1 MIYELR
7 EYKMVM
13 HLQQDFLERFR
24 EDLVPGMEKLG
35 FDFLGAWLTYIGPG
49 SHTDLVWL
57 LRWNDLGERDAAF
70 DALHAQPGHPA
81 YVLENGPR
89 MTSVTVRFMHPTE
102 FSPMK

>member
-57 LRWNDLGERDAAF
+57 LRWNDLGSAMLLSMRSM
-70 DALHAQPGHPA
+70 LNPA
-81 YVLENGPR
+81 IRHMCWKMGPA
-89 MTSVTVRFMHPTE
+89 
-102 FSPMK
+102 